1 MDVIHFFCVFQFTFS
16 THTVTVAVT
25 LTHGHPKEIF
35 TPGLKFCATPQ
46 KMLHKESIKKQNN
59 ATQQAG
65 KLIPGKLPQSNMT
78 REERM
83 LTDSLTED
91 KAMSSTQTD
100 NNYVSR
106 R

>member
-1 MDVIHFFCVFQFTFS
+1 MDAIHSFCVFQFTFS
-16 THTVTVAVT
+16 THAVTVAVT
-25 LTHGHPKEIF
+25 LTHGHPKEFF

-46 KMLHKESIKKQNN
+46 NRSHNESIKKQHN
-59 ATQQAG
+59 ATQWAG

-83 LTDSLTED
+83 VTDSLTED

-100 NNYVSR
+100 NN
-106 R
+106 